1 VMGQTIHW
9 LDRVRASTRG
19 GGTANRKLRGSGA
32 ALSSIG
38 VDVDP
43 DPKGAERALARE
55 GVLPPRARGW
65 IHRVSFLVAGPAGLV
80 LLVVARTWGARLAVA
95 VYTLTLIT
103 VFWVS
108 STYHRGSWS
117 VEEFAR
123 WQRRDHAAIFLLIA
137 GSYTPYCVLAL
148 DGVWRPA
155 MLAAIWVGAA
165 LGILVKLYR
174 VDLHALSGVM
184 YLGLGWA
191 AVIPFPRFVR
201 ALSPAALILTVAGGL
216 LYSLGA
222 LALALHRPKL
232 FPRTFGYHEV
242 WHAATVAAAA
252 CHYVAVLLILI
263 DA

>member
-1 VMGQTIHW
+1 MQ
-9 LDRVRASTRG
+9 
-19 GGTANRKLRGSGA
+19 
-32 ALSSIG
+32 G
-38 VDVDP
+38 VS
-43 DPKGAERALARE
+43 
-55 GVLPPRARGW
+55 PPRARGW
-65 IHRVSFLVAGPAGLV
+65 IHTVAFLVAGPAGIIL
-80 LLVVARTWGARLAVA
+80 LLVAPTWGARLAVA
-95 VYTLTLIT
+95 VYTLSLVT

-117 VEEFAR
+117 AEEFAR

-148 DGVWRPA
+148 DGAWRVW
-155 MLAAIWVGAA
+155 MLVGIWVGAG

-174 VDLHALSGVM
+174 VDLHVFSGVM

-191 AVIPFPRFVR
+191 AVIPFAQFVR

-242 WHAATVAAAA
+242 WHAATAAAAA